1 MAGARVLV
9 VEDVRHMAH
18 FVKRSLERA
27 GYEVFAV
34 HHGDE
39 ALPAVKS
46 FAPDALVLDLVLPGK
61 SGLEICRAL
70 RNDPRHRGLKILI
83 VTGHSFDDA
92 SAEEIRD
99 AGADCQ
105 FTKPVSP
112 VGLRAKL
119 VELGVRGDTPDE
131 AEARQTG
138 RDAGGARREEAVR

>member
-1 MAGARVLV
+1 MV

-27 GYEVFAV
+27 GYEVHAV

-39 ALPAVKS
+39 VLPAIEA
-46 FAPDALVLDLVLPGK
+46 FAPRALILDLVLPGK

-70 RNDPRHRGLKILI
+70 KSDPRHEQLKVLI

-92 SAEEIRD
+92 SADEIRD

-112 VGLRAKL
+112 VSLRAKL
-119 VELGVRGDTPDE
+119 VELGVHGDGTEAAADEPPAKAAGSPRG
-131 AEARQTG
+131 AE
-138 RDAGGARREEAVR
+138 VVS

>member
-1 MAGARVLV
+1 MV

-27 GYEVFAV
+27 GYEVHAV

-39 ALPAVKS
+39 VLPAIAKFEPRAV
-46 FAPDALVLDLVLPGK
+46 LLDLVLPGK

-70 RNDPRHRGLKILI
+70 RSDPRHAQLRILI

-112 VGLRAKL
+112 VSLRAKL
-119 VELGVRGDTPDE
+119 VELGVHPD
-131 AEARQTG
+131 
-138 RDAGGARREEAVR
+138 GGAETEGAEKAAAPRGTEVAS